1 MKKKHRRAVCKT
13 PITWKEY
20 FHSKEFA
27 NKLRK
32 QEEESAPKIE
42 ITVYDTDPD

>member
-1 MKKKHRRAVCKT
+1 MTQNQTK

-27 NKLRK
+27 DELRK
-32 QEEESAPKIE
+32 QEEESAPRIKI
-42 ITVYDTDPD
+42 TRDDTDHD

>member
-1 MKKKHRRAVCKT
+1 MT
-13 PITWKEY
+13 PTPTEPITWKEY

-27 NKLRK
+27 DELRK

-42 ITVYDTDPD
+42 ITRDDTD